1 MNQVYLLSKFD
12 VSSFS
17 KTRDF
22 QTGHF
27 AETSTSRDRC
37 FIFFCNEDRV
47 RISKTKWFSKI
58 SEGNKEKGPEQAKV
72 FSGSM
77 NHFMKNAKSFKFLQ
91 TNLVANLTLCLSLFK
106 KGLLEAHKSNL
117 EINHTWTLNVVVCK
131 YSKND

>member
-1 MNQVYLLSKFD
+1 MELPHEAEYSLEDMNQVYLLSKFD

-91 TNLVANLTLCLSLFK
+91 TNLVKFCKFNSLPSF
-106 KGLLEAHKSNL
+106 
-117 EINHTWTLNVVVCK
+117 V
-131 YSKND
+131 